1 MDIQSLFN
9 EYNGV
14 TYLSQHFSETEDWCL
29 SNRECSVQEVVYHIL
44 PELRLRRIFPA
55 VCFVNTNPLEERVLI
70 LLSEKERRGLPDDSP
85 NIFKK
90 LNIDRYLER
99 PSPTFCN
106 GKYSTLVDFCF
117 AWFWK
122 NYTLENITSKT
133 CEYQPDELN
142 YKLIE

>member
-1 MDIQSLFN
+1 M
-9 EYNGV
+9 
-14 TYLSQHFSETEDWCL
+14 
-29 SNRECSVQEVVYHIL
+29 QEAVYHIL

-55 VCFVNTNPLEERVLI
+55 VCFVNTNPLEERVQL

-99 PSPTFCN
+99 PSPTSCN

-117 AWFWK
+117 A
-122 NYTLENITSKT
+122 
-133 CEYQPDELN
+133 
-142 YKLIE
+142 

>member
-29 SNRECSVQEVVYHIL
+29 SNCECSVQEVVYHIL

-55 VCFVNTNPLEERVLI
+55 VCFVNTNPLEERVQI

-99 PSPTFCN
+99 PSPTSCN

-122 NYTLENITSKT
+122 NYTLENISSKT